1 MFHSRYEE
9 AVTEREQER
18 EQYRRGRRTRFAY
31 PTELSKIPEFAQW
44 VLEEVRRE
52 QQVGAILDPMV
63 VDTARGPLNA
73 AHAYK
78 SMYAFGNH
86 YRVLSSEQQLKT
98 CDSGIA
104 ATFRQVCR
112 NGTRDVNQ
120 VNADVEYV
128 GHIEEILEL
137 NYRCHCVVVL
147 VCDFVKANYVGENAT
162 VKRDK
167 WGFTLANYE
176 RRYGSICRDSF
187 AFPRHCEQVFFSRAR
202 ESPGWRV
209 VLRKEVRG
217 RRVLPNSEDEEDAQ
231 LFQMGQDEDFEGLR
245 PDREV
250 GEQEIEMAATGEDV
264 ILQPVMRR
272 NRATARGRGIRG
284 RAGRGNRGGRA
295 GRGNCG
301 GRAGMDRPLPEV
313 NENNIESEEDEL
325 QEEERGQR
333 GLQGRR
339 RMRAENGD
347 HEQRNIRRNR
357 HAEDDI
363 DSNEATSSEEDASS
377 TEDSTSEAS
386 STGSEQVE
394 D

>member
-1 MFHSRYEE
+1 M
-9 AVTEREQER
+9 TEREQER
-18 EQYRRGRRTRFAY
+18 EQYRRGRRTRFAF
-31 PTELSKIPEFAQW
+31 PAELSKIPEFAQW
-44 VLEEVRRE
+44 VLEEVRRD
-52 QQVGAILDPMV
+52 QQVGDILDPMV
-63 VDTARGPLNA
+63 VDTARGPLNV

-86 YRVLSSEQQLKT
+86 YRVLSSKQQLKT

-104 ATFRQVCR
+104 ATFKQVCR

-120 VNADVEYV
+120 VNADEEYV

-137 NYRCHCVVVL
+137 NYRRHCVVVL
-147 VCDFVKANYVGENAT
+147 VCDFVKANYVGKNAT

-176 RRYGSICRDSF
+176 RRYGTICRDSF

-217 RRVLPNSEDEEDAQ
+217 RRVLPNIEDEEDAQ
-231 LFQMGQDEDFEGLR
+231 LFQMGQDEDFAGLR

-250 GEQEIEMAATGEDV
+250 GEQEVEMAATGEDV

-272 NRATARGRGIRG
+272 NRATTRGRGLRG
-284 RAGRGNRGGRA
+284 RGGRGSRGGRA
-295 GRGNCG
+295 G
-301 GRAGMDRPLPEV
+301 MERPLPEV
-313 NENNIESEEDEL
+313 NENNIGSEEDEL
-325 QEEERGQR
+325 QEEERGHR

-339 RMRAENGD
+339 RMRAQNGD
-347 HEQRNIRRNR
+347 GEQRNIRRSR

-363 DSNEATSSEEDASS
+363 DSSEATSSEEDASS
-377 TEDSTSEAS
+377 TSDSTSEAS
-386 STGSEQVE
+386 SSGSEQIE